1 MLQDRSD
8 IIEKAYKLIN
18 EPIDPN
24 LRVPLELVDIV
35 DYDEA
40 EPGETV
46 EYFASSAQDR
56 AADDLYV
63 ADAAGTLTY
72 HKVPLKTVT
81 ALTFTGLQSLLETV
95 LIDEILNSKDQGALA
110 AKKDG
115 IIRAMDKEEVRR
127 ILNLCLAVPSQEVS
141 AASGEDLLDAIV
153 KMKQKISDYATD
165 YILLLG
171 ATVSNQLDTY
181 DIDNAT
187 NFQYRMGIKQML
199 AEMGIKNIVK
209 VIGTV
214 AVSGAVGG
222 DVLAATKGIL
232 IGRDSSLA
240 KGRPIKFFRRKFTK
254 QVAELSGANEG
265 AVRLIDIA
273 KTPIV
278 VNAANANTLGYGVLG
293 YESIIQV
300 LTNYRA
306 IAWCQD
312 FNLHA

>member
-1 MLQDRSD
+1 MPEGND
-8 IIEKAYKLIN
+8 IIEKAYQLIN

-35 DYDEA
+35 DYAES

-46 EYFASSAQDR
+46 EYFASYAQDR
-56 AADDLYV
+56 EADDLYA
-63 ADAAGTLTY
+63 ADAAGTITY
-72 HKVPLKTVT
+72 HKIPLKTTT
-81 ALTFTGLQSLLETV
+81 ALTFTGLQSNLETV

-127 ILNLCLAVPSQEVS
+127 ILNLVLAVPSQEV
-141 AASGEDLLDAIV
+141 AAISGEDLLDAII
-153 KMKQKISDYATD
+153 KMKQKISNYSTD

-171 ATVSNQLDTY
+171 SAVYDKLDTY
-181 DIDNAT
+181 DVDNAT
-187 NFQYRMGIKQML
+187 NFQYRMGVKQVL

-240 KGRPIKFFRRKFTK
+240 KGRPIKFFRRKFSK
-254 QVAELSGANEG
+254 EIAELSGAGEG

-273 KTPIV
+273 KTPV
-278 VNAANANTLGYGVLG
+278 VINAANANTLGYGCLG

-306 IAWCQD
+306 VSFCAD
-312 FNLHA
+312 FNL